1 MAANTRGT
9 GPLNAVEIIA
19 RKRDGEPLSGDQI
32 AWIVKQFA
40 NGSLPDYQMAA
51 WAMAVF
57 CQGMDATETASL
69 TDEMLRSGTRLEH
82 ADDGRPV
89 VDKHSTG
96 GIGDK
101 TSLVLAPLLACCD
114 LRVPMLSGRGLGP
127 TGGTLDK
134 LESILGF
141 RTDLSIAELQTVVQ
155 EVGCVITGASKEL
168 APADRKLYALR
179 DVTATVPSI
188 PLITGSIMSKKLAE
202 SLDALVL
209 DVKFGT
215 GAFMKDVDD
224 ARRLAGSLCDTGAR
238 MGLPTTALLT
248 DMNQPLG
255 RMVGNAVEVNECLAF
270 LRGEPVADDLR
281 EVTYR
286 LAEEL
291 LISVGKANADDAR
304 AMLESL
310 VASGAA
316 MERFEQMV
324 AAQGGATDFDFDIAP
339 ASNVVSSQAGYV
351 TAIDAEQ
358 IGLTIIDLGGGRRTK
373 SDKIDHST
381 GIEMLVRIGDRV
393 DANQPLARM
402 FAKQPGAAAERLRL
416 AITIGDAAPTTTA
429 LITERITGHH
439 DN

>member
-1 MAANTRGT
+1 
-9 GPLNAVEIIA
+9 LNAVEIIA
-19 RKRDGEPLSGDQI
+19 QKRDGEPLSGDQI
-32 AWIVKQFA
+32 AWIVQQFA
-40 NGSLPDYQMAA
+40 TGSLPDYQMAA
-51 WAMAVF
+51 WTMAVF
-57 CQGMDATETASL
+57 CRGMDAAETASL
-69 TDEMLRSGTRLEH
+69 TDEMLRSGTRLQH
-82 ADDGRPV
+82 TDDGRPV

-134 LESILGF
+134 LESIPGF

-179 DVTATVPSI
+179 DVTATVPSV

-215 GAFMKDVDD
+215 GAFMKKVDD

-291 LISVGKANADDAR
+291 LVSAGKANANAAR
-304 AMLESL
+304 AMLEGL

-316 MERFEQMV
+316 MERFERMV
-324 AAQGGATDFDFDIAP
+324 AAQGGATNFDFDIAP
-339 ASNVVSSQAGYV
+339 ASDVVSLQAGYV

-358 IGLTIIDLGGGRRTK
+358 IGLAIIELGGGRRTK

-381 GIEMLVRIGDRV
+381 GIEMLVRIGERV
-393 DANQPLARM
+393 EANQPLARV
-402 FAKQPGAAAERLRL
+402 FAHRPDTVADRLRI

-429 LITERITGHH
+429 LIAERITGQS
-439 DN
+439 

>member
-1 MAANTRGT
+1 
-9 GPLNAVEIIA
+9 
-19 RKRDGEPLSGDQI
+19 
-32 AWIVKQFA
+32 
-40 NGSLPDYQMAA
+40 MAA